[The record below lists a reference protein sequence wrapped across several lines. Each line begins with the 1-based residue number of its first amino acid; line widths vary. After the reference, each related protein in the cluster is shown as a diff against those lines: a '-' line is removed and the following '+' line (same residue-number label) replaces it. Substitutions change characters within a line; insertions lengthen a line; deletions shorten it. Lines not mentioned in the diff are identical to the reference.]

1 MQLLLS
7 HWHCILP
14 GAVLMIAWFFMSRSD
29 RKGKSKQDSSE
40 KMRNS
45 QTYEDQHDNA

>member
-14 GAVLMIAWFFMSRSD
+14 VVAIGTALFFMQEKPD
-29 RKGKSKQDSSE
+29 KGK
-40 KMRNS
+40 NS
-45 QTYEDQHDNA
+45 NHDALASIKEQNNMD